1 MALGTV
7 RKQRGK
13 WGRSLASSSHAL
25 SEFLL
30 SGLCLQRTNLGSAE
44 LRSRPRKAEATPE
57 VTPDGSH
64 VCVCV

>member
-13 WGRSLASSSHAL
+13 WGRSLASSSHVL

-30 SGLCLQRTNLGSAE
+30 SGLCLQRTNRGQ
-44 LRSRPRKAEATPE
+44 RS
-57 VTPDGSH
+57 
-64 VCVCV
+64 